1 MNTFNLAKL
10 FSITIVL
17 YIFAFLINNYL
28 TFGGNWPGAFSV
40 NKEINIYSSIQISL
54 YLFSLFFPF
63 FLVYLYKKEIGLIA
77 LAEFFDNTNGFII
90 HL

>member
-17 YIFAFLINNYL
+17 FIFAFLINNYL
-28 TFGGNWPGAFSV
+28 TFGGNWPGALSV

-54 YLFSLFFPF
+54 YLFSFV
-63 FLVYLYKKEIGLIA
+63 LVVL
-77 LAEFFDNTNGFII
+77 
-90 HL
+90 